1 MIAYSSECI
10 VELCEA
16 MRHGDMPCLDGQSVE
31 LGDFVAMR
39 VAEECIVTIDLGNIT
54 QTDRDGIAERTVY
67 GHVDAAQ

>member
-1 MIAYSSECI
+1 
-10 VELCEA
+10 
-16 MRHGDMPCLDGQSVE
+16 
-31 LGDFVAMR
+31 MR